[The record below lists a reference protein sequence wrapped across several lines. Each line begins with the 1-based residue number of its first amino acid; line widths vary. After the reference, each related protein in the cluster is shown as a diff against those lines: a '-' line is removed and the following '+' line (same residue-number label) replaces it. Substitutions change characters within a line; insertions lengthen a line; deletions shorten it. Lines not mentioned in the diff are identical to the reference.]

1 MKANKRIGGLFL
13 GSLLITTSLSG
24 CKFPSFWPQ
33 IESIEICANPNK
45 TLVKGDVLSECIE
58 LGVIGHYSN
67 GELTTI
73 PNYDVDFSY
82 VNKTTGARYSIGSE
96 IPEAG
101 NYVLEA
107 NYKEAKCAE
116 YFEFSVIEDRV
127 FVENIQIDDLS
138 DTAIQVNPLEK
149 QYFSFN
155 VSPENYTEHLDFSI
169 KDSTIARIVEINNGT
184 FLIEGLAA
192 GRTSLVISEKS
203 SFGSSHFSID
213 IPVTTFAV
221 YVKTIEFESIPK
233 RVLVGYDEDISLS
246 ITPSNFTVPISMK
259 IEDES
264 ILDYGQHSKTQWQV
278 TGLKEG
284 TTKVTFSA
292 KSSETT
298 YVKATC
304 NITVTNGYPEK
315 VWTEGYHDVD
325 VSRSIEVNCKAAPL
339 PISVWPKFVEDYD
352 KNIIQVES
360 NKNNHLN
367 YFVVKGLKYGKTRLH
382 WTAKLSATETI
393 NVYHDIN
400 VQTVYA
406 ESLSVDCES
415 KITLPTYSSKVINI
429 SLAPD
434 NYSAGLSIK
443 SENTGVVR
451 LMHEG
456 GFKYRITAYR
466 PGTTRVKITAQKQSG
481 ALIEYINITVC
492 EASNAEFCAYSMAQS
507 IRDIYDTGCP
517 IIGNV
522 KTLVIPV
529 WFTDSYKFIGGVYKK
544 PTDTLYYSQLHKK
557 LVLRDIKEAFFGS
570 TETTGWESV
579 SSYYQKDS
587 GNQVWISGQVSDWYE
602 CGITAGMFMK
612 YGSWEQL
619 AKNAV
624 NWYFNTYDPKANR
637 KDFDADSDGYID
649 SVALIYGAADEHQYT
664 HTVEINGC
672 TISLSR
678 NGQLWG
684 TTRTVSS
691 LYRNKNNPNVHT
703 YFDMSYDFMYNKQI
717 AKLRAGTIYSNTY
730 CASVGI
736 SSHGFCHEM
745 GHVFGLPDLYDTGKN
760 DFVENTWAGSI
771 TMQSNNG
778 GMHDPFSLY
787 ALNWAH
793 AFIPTDS
800 CVVKLNDLVTSH
812 TMIILSPSWNYTG
825 SPFDEYLAIE
835 LFSPNDLN
843 AADLYSR
850 YPEAI
855 NDGWGAGIRLYHVDG
870 RLVTKDGKH
879 LTTET
884 SESNNYLAFNN
895 ASVGDD
901 EGGANCG
908 AYSIDSEYQRY
919 SLLYHVRHDPNAGE
933 YERAIN
939 YFDVRGFLK
948 HSDFFLAGDSFDMN
962 SYRYQFYRGS
972 ERGSTRGLLDSGY
985 ELGWSFTVNRIYQ
998 EEDGS
1003 WSAIISLTKTETY

>member
-382 WTAKLSATETI
+382 WTAKLSATQTI
-393 NVYHDIN
+393 DVYHDIN
-400 VQTVYA
+400 VQRVYA
-406 ESLSVDCES
+406 ESISLDCDS
-415 KITLPTYSSKVINI
+415 KLTMPTYSSKIVNVTI
-429 SLAPD
+429 APS
-434 NYSAGLSIK
+434 NYSLSV
-443 SENTGVVR
+443 SVSSDNTGVIR
-451 LMHEG
+451 AYHEG
-456 GFKYRITAYR
+456 QYKYCLTAYR
-466 PGTTRVKITAQKQSG
+466 PGTSRVKFTAQTQSG
-481 ALIEYINITVC
+481 VINEYIDITVG
-492 EASNAEFCAYSMAQS
+492 EAMNANFCSYSMTHS
-507 IRDIYDTGCP
+507 LREIYDTGCP
-517 IIGNV
+517 IVGHV
-522 KTLVIPV
+522 RTLVIPI
-529 WFTDSYKFIGGVYKK
+529 WFTDSYKFIGGDYKK
-544 PTDTLYYSQLHKK
+544 PTERIYYSTLHRK
-557 LVLRDIKEAFFGS
+557 LVLKDIKEAFFGS

-579 SSYYQKDS
+579 SSYYEKDS
-587 GNQVWISGQVSDWYE
+587 GNRVWISGVVSDWYE
-602 CGITAGMFMK
+602 CGVTAGTFMK
-612 YGSWEQL
+612 WGKWEQMV
-619 AKNAV
+619 NDAV
-624 NWYFNTYDPKANR
+624 DWYFSNSNPRAKR
-637 KDFDADSDGYID
+637 SDFDADGDGYID
-649 SVALIYGAADEHQYT
+649 SVALVYGAADEHQYT
-664 HTVEINGC
+664 HTVDIGNCMFGLQPNG
-672 TISLSR
+672 
-678 NGQLWG
+678 NLWN
-684 TTRTVSS
+684 TTRTANN
-691 LYRNKNNPNVHT
+691 LKDKNNPNVYQ
-703 YFDMSYDFMYNKQI
+703 YFDVSYDMMYNKTI
-717 AKLRAGTIYSNTY
+717 AKLRAGTVFANTKSSNAVI
-730 CASVGI
+730 AS
-736 SSHGFCHEM
+736 HTFCHEM
-745 GHVFGLPDLYDTGKN
+745 GHVFGLPDLYDTGSNNLLKT
-760 DFVENTWAGSI
+760 TWAGSI
-771 TMQSNNG
+771 TMQSNDA

-787 ALNWAH
+787 ALNWAY

-800 CVVKLNDLVTSH
+800 CVVKLNDLITSH
-812 TMIILSPSWNYTG
+812 TMIILSPFWNYEG

-835 LFSPNDLN
+835 LFSPDDLN
-843 AADLYSR
+843 TLDFYSR
-850 YPEAI
+850 YPKAKEE
-855 NDGWGAGIRLYHVDG
+855 NWGAGIRLYHVDA
-870 RLVTKDGKH
+870 RLVSKDGKH
-879 LTTET
+879 LTTDVNY
-884 SESNNYLAFNN
+884 SNKKLAFNN
-895 ASVGDD
+895 TLADKVN
-901 EGGANCG
+901 GGANCG
-908 AYSIDSEYQRY
+908 AYSIDSEYQNY
-919 SLLYHVRHDPNAGE
+919 SLLYHIRHDPEAGVA
-933 YERAIN
+933 ERAIN
-939 YFDVRGFLK
+939 YFDLK
-948 HSDFFLAGDSFDMN
+948 NSLKQSDFFRAGDSFDMN

-998 EEDGS
+998 EEDES
-1003 WSAIISLTKTETY
+1003 WSAIISLTRTKTY